1 MDFLILLGTLV
12 TLIGLCIL
20 IWCILS
26 VNKARKN
33 ITDDNEMRDKLK
45 SMAAIN
51 MLALFLSF
59 IGLMIVIFGIIL

>member
-1 MDFLILLGTLV
+1 MDFLILLGTIV

-20 IWCILS
+20 IWGILR

-45 SMAAIN
+45 NMAAVN

-59 IGLMIVIFGIIL
+59 MGLMIVILGIIL